1 VEEVTMPTVLAIH
14 EVDDIDKWL
23 SSPKREEFF
32 GPRGISVRTFTDQ
45 KGSNRVGLILEVPD
59 MSVLQEMLESDEAAA
74 DMQYDGVR
82 PETLVMLEE
91 S

>member
-1 VEEVTMPTVLAIH
+1 MPTVLVFH

-32 GPRGISVRTFTDQ
+32 GPHGISVRTFTDQ
-45 KGSNRVGLILEVPD
+45 KESNRVGLILEVPD
-59 MSVLQEMLESDEAAA
+59 LSVLGEIMETEKAAA
-74 DMQYDGVR
+74 AQQFDGVR
-82 PETLVMLEE
+82 SETVVILGE